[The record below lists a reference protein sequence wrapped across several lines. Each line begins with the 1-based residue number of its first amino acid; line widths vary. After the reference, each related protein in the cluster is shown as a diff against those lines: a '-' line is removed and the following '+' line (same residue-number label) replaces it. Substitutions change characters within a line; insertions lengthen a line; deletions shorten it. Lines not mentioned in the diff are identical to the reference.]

1 MYYHGVFAAM
11 LATMVMNLL
20 LHIDWKKCSSVLMLF
35 IGFSAGGVAVARY
48 SFSYLLGII
57 GFSGLMAKR
66 IQPMLWFILA
76 WSLAVL
82 PFMFNDWLETGD
94 FLASLRPQI
103 GSPVDRALDPIEG
116 VGWSAEQFPVLGY
129 LGLRLDLLSDG
140 IWFLA
145 IGGIGLLIRDK
156 KWNEL
161 AVTSAITIPHI
172 MIYSLLLGY
181 GEARYMLLVVPLCCA
196 LAALSLDM
204 MINWV
209 EQLINPQTKSLV
221 ESKNPDVKK
230 KNMLYLSKES
240 FDSAVRSALSCM
252 IIWLIVLAP
261 FVNHLED
268 TDEYHWS
275 MNDWT
280 VMMRN
285 IAENVPDDATIVASS
300 KDYQIM
306 WLTKNPSDEPLHAF
320 DSLRSW
326 MNSTDASHIITR
338 SRSSPEPCAKDVT
351 LCIEAPWLIP
361 VATLSDSS
369 GWIVLWEFDDEAGEY
384 QSSNLSIESVVNVE
398 DQWHRHENGTT
409 DLIRND
415 LLLVRHYDDIV
426 TLNPALANATSIEID
441 IVVFRFDAWPD
452 AAIDL
457 EYGRIGDISDDE
469 RFYAASWNGSSFAH
483 SGPFAENNSLPST
496 LNESFTFSPS
506 DYGRGGA
513 SGVHYIRLR
522 AIND

>member
-1 MYYHGVFAAM
+1 
-11 LATMVMNLL
+11 
-20 LHIDWKKCSSVLMLF
+20 
-35 IGFSAGGVAVARY
+35 
-48 SFSYLLGII
+48 
-57 GFSGLMAKR
+57 
-66 IQPMLWFILA
+66 
-76 WSLAVL
+76 
-82 PFMFNDWLETGD
+82 
-94 FLASLRPQI
+94 
-103 GSPVDRALDPIEG
+103 
-116 VGWSAEQFPVLGY
+116 
-129 LGLRLDLLSDG
+129 
-140 IWFLA
+140 
-145 IGGIGLLIRDK
+145 
-156 KWNEL
+156 
-161 AVTSAITIPHI
+161 
-172 MIYSLLLGY
+172 
-181 GEARYMLLVVPLCCA
+181 
-196 LAALSLDM
+196 
-204 MINWV
+204 
-209 EQLINPQTKSLV
+209 
-221 ESKNPDVKK
+221 
-230 KNMLYLSKES
+230 
-240 FDSAVRSALSCM
+240 
-252 IIWLIVLAP
+252 
-261 FVNHLED
+261 
-268 TDEYHWS
+268 
-275 MNDWT
+275 
-280 VMMRN
+280 
-285 IAENVPDDATIVASS
+285 
-300 KDYQIM
+300 M